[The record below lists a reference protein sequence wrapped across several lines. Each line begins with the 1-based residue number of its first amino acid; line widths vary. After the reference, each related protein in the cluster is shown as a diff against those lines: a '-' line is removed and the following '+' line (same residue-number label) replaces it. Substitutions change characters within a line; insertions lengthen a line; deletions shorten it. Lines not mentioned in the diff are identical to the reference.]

1 MIPQQVPQGQP
12 GAGQV
17 GQQMPF
23 QMQQM
28 MQPPQPAQTAP
39 TPKFDGV
46 ELQQYLDGVS
56 DGQLK
61 QLAQDPKY
69 MTNAMYGPMINAEL
83 TRRVAARQQAQAQQG
98 PQGPQ
103 PTVVQ
108 QAQQAAMQLPED
120 TGIAQLPAENI
131 AHMADGGIVALAGGG
146 DYADYDYAP
155 DEEEDATDVGAPLN
169 ESTVSSIFERERL
182 SPAQRRVANSILMQ
196 ESGYGRDQRTSVSG
210 AIGPG
215 QVMPDTFKRF
225 AKPGER
231 IDNPEDNLAVAA
243 RYIRYLGGMAGDD
256 PARIATGYFS
266 GEGNIGTDT
275 PWKRDTSDPT
285 GKKTSAYVRDVTGR
299 LADNLD
305 VQAQPTAVATAPELY
320 FGRRVALPESLR
332 SADIPSD
339 VSGLDKLLN
348 KVEKDAEDAES
359 KVRSFSLRKRKLDP
373 SGFESARLDLERAQ
387 AEKSYLMG
395 AYQDALR
402 KEQPH
407 IFGNAPTN
415 FGYTPTETV
424 QIPNMPARL
433 LTSREKARPDVES
446 ELAGT
451 VMPEYAEYTQ
461 PQERERRRE
470 ERMPPDLKR
479 EVLAEAKKAVP
490 ASERKGMSDEALMTF
505 FLQLMGGRSR
515 NFLRNVSGA
524 GLAALET
531 ERGLR
536 KEEGERRKEEALAK
550 YYEQIG
556 ASYSRDPEMV
566 RTWKALGNGNIQLGA
581 QRYSRIMQERSPASS
596 EAAIRDKAADNLA
609 ARLKGNMVEQ
619 MRASKDPTYYQKL
632 FEEELNRLRPAGAAG
647 AGGSIKFLGF
657 E

>member
-17 GQQMPF
+17 GPQMPF

-39 TPKFDGV
+39 TPKIDGA
-46 ELQQYLDGVS
+46 ELAQYLDGAS

-61 QLAQDPKY
+61 QLARDPKY
-69 MTNAMYGPMINAEL
+69 MTNAMYGPMINAEW
-83 TRRVAARQQAQAQQG
+83 TRRVAARQQA
-98 PQGPQ
+98 
-103 PTVVQ
+103 

-155 DEEEDATDVGAPLN
+155 DEDEDVTDVGEASLQPIPKNTQL
-169 ESTVSSIFERERL
+169 ERERERL
-182 SPAQRRVANSILMQ
+182 SILQTELSRERDPANVAALQREIAATQRRLDQDAPWGVGRGQPTLATPASTTSAPASAPANPRATAML
-196 ESGYGRDQRTSVSG
+196 SV
-210 AIGPG
+210 
-215 QVMPDTFKRF
+215 MD
-225 AKPGER
+225 R
-231 IDNPEDNLAVAA
+231 IDRGESVPADQ
-243 RYIRYLGGMAGDD
+243 D
-256 PARIATGYFS
+256 PMGY
-266 GEGNIGTDT
+266 
-275 PWKRDTSDPT
+275 
-285 GKKTSAYVRDVTGR
+285 SAM
-299 LADNLD
+299 N
-305 VQAQPTAVATAPELY
+305 AQQ
-320 FGRRVALPESLR
+320 
-332 SADIPSD
+332 
-339 VSGLDKLLN
+339 
-348 KVEKDAEDAES
+348 
-359 KVRSFSLRKRKLDP
+359 
-373 SGFESARLDLERAQ
+373 RAQ
-387 AEKSYLMG
+387 ARAQVQAVPAQPSGNRGSWFGIPTLWGEAEQRQFERSEE
-395 AYQDALR
+395 ALR
-402 KEQPH
+402 RNREAQAGLTGPSQPP
-407 IFGNAPTN
+407 APPR
-415 FGYTPTETV
+415 FADTP
-424 QIPNMPARL
+424 IPMEPQAPKQKP
-433 LTSREKARPDVES
+433 EPDYS
-446 ELAGT
+446 
-451 VMPEYAEYTQ
+451 YAENAFLGATGRRGFGGTAGE
-461 PQERERRRE
+461 PERERRRE

-536 KEEGERRKEEALAK
+536 KEEGERRKEAALAK

-596 EAAIRDKAADNLA
+596 EVAIRDKAADNLA
-609 ARLKGNMVEQ
+609 VRLEGNMVEK
-619 MRASKDPTYYQKL
+619 MRAAKDPTYYQKL

-647 AGGSIKFLGF
+647 AAGAGGNIKFLGF